1 MVAVLGYVTG
11 LSKEYEVTELKCI
24 WQDATTQTRSQPHG
38 YVQYTAIHQLILCGT
53 DISCVKPKIALAK
66 VNWAH
71 MWSPVRPQH
80 ATQTAIFPR
89 KKKNPRSWGTTN
101 EKFHIHQQCRESL
114 LGRKE
119 TQDRGSEHKNH
130 TTAFQVAHKEVPNQA
145 GFLPGCS
152 TSPQFLKPSNSTKT
166 WSILSYRRVLA
177 SPLHTAQT
185 TQAGGKTQKLYQR
198 PDSKWQL
205 RWVREEKKEI

>member
-1 MVAVLGYVTG
+1 MYLARCHHPDEIPASRICTVHSNSSAHTMWHWHFLCQTKNSFSKSK
-11 LSKEYEVTELKCI
+11 LSPHVEPGKASACYTNCNI
-24 WQDATTQTRSQPHG
+24 SQ
-38 YVQYTAIHQLILCGT
+38 
-53 DISCVKPKIALAK
+53 K
-66 VNWAH
+66 
-71 MWSPVRPQH
+71 
-80 ATQTAIFPR
+80 
-89 KKKNPRSWGTTN
+89 KKKNPKKLRNNKWKVSHSSAVQG
-101 EKFHIHQQCRESL
+101 KPS
-114 LGRKE
+114 GKE
-119 TQDRGSEHKNH
+119 GDRGSEHKNH

-166 WSILSYRRVLA
+166 RSILSYRRVLA

>member
-1 MVAVLGYVTG
+1 MLHK
-11 LSKEYEVTELKCI
+11 L
-24 WQDATTQTRSQPHG
+24 
-38 YVQYTAIHQLILCGT
+38 QY
-53 DISCVKPKIALAK
+53 
-66 VNWAH
+66 
-71 MWSPVRPQH
+71 
-80 ATQTAIFPR
+80 FP
-89 KKKNPRSWGTTN
+89 KKKKKPRSWGTTN

-166 WSILSYRRVLA
+166 RSILSYRRVLA

-198 PDSKWQL
+198 PDSKRQL
-205 RWVREEKKEI
+205 RWVREEKKGILKKKKKLSTGIEAQNLFQEFGYSSRWALIIRVNSDTNLHPSWITETL

>member
-1 MVAVLGYVTG
+1 MYLARCHHPDEIPASRICTVHSNSSAHTMWHWHFLCQTKNSFSKSK
-11 LSKEYEVTELKCI
+11 LSPHVEPGKASARYTNCNI
-24 WQDATTQTRSQPHG
+24 SQ
-38 YVQYTAIHQLILCGT
+38 
-53 DISCVKPKIALAK
+53 
-66 VNWAH
+66 
-71 MWSPVRPQH
+71 
-80 ATQTAIFPR
+80 
-89 KKKNPRSWGTTN
+89 KKKKKPRSWGTTN
-101 EKFHIHQQCRESL
+101 EKFHIHQQCKESL